1 VAAVFQLNGIQLRLA
16 TPAGSRCKKNDDSD
30 RKWTCNFISDNVVAS
45 LHEKALALTP
55 HPEIQGKSEIRK
67 MQKRNFLNPTRKYH
81 RKSQDDEGGIGV
93 NC

>member
-1 VAAVFQLNGIQLRLA
+1 MNGIQLRLA

-55 HPEIQGKSEIRK
+55 HLRKSKGNPRKSEIRK
-67 MQKRNFLNPTRKYH
+67 CRKEGFQNPTRKYH